1 MKKVLWGSV
10 FSAWL
15 VLISGYFSHSLH
27 APGFKQAIELTKL
40 NRAKLT
46 QLVGLELEVEALE
59 RDSALLEMNPVALEQ
74 EVRRVLGYVASD
86 EIVLEF
92 PDVKNKILK
101 RVQP

>member
-1 MKKVLWGSV
+1 M
-10 FSAWL
+10 
-15 VLISGYFSHSLH
+15 LISGYFSHSLH
-27 APGFKQAIELTKL
+27 AHGFKQAIELTKL

>member
-1 MKKVLWGSV
+1 M
-10 FSAWL
+10 
-15 VLISGYFSHSLH
+15 LISGYFSHSLH